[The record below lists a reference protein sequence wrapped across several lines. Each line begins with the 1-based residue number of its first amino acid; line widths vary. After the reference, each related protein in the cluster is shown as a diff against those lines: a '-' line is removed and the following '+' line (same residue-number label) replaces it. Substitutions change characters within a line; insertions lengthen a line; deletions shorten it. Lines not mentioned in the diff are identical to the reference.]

1 MDRISQSSYFP
12 KVQEFERIFEATP
25 APHLILSPTLHIV
38 AVNDAYLR
46 ATKTKREEILGRDV
60 FEVFP
65 DNPADVGAHAVH
77 NLRTSLE
84 RVLAT
89 SQPDTMPL
97 QRYDIRR
104 PTAEGNE
111 FEERWWSPVNTP
123 VLDDCN
129 QIRFL
134 IHRVEDVTEYVRSGF
149 AIRQTIGAAKK
160 GSLPIHAAELMLV
173 GRNLELSEALQ
184 RLRESDERFRLLA
197 DNIAQLA
204 WMADGNGWIFWYNK
218 RWFDYTGT
226 TFDQMQGWGW
236 RQVHHPDHVE
246 RVVAKISHCFQTGQ
260 LWEDTFPLRGA
271 DGKYR
276 WFLSRAT
283 PERDASGHVV
293 RWFGTN
299 TDVTVQRE
307 TEEELRKFKFFTDH
321 ANDEFFALDQA
332 GRIRYANR
340 LACERLGYR
349 EAELLRIHISDI
361 YQPYSEE
368 QFQKLCTRSKRS
380 ATPRFEGILKC
391 KDGTTFSVEASVT
404 ALEFNGEWQI
414 FATFRDIT
422 ERKLAEQRVREA
434 SLHDMLTGLP
444 NRALFFEYC
453 DRLLAAAKRSHSR
466 GALLFIDL
474 DRFKPINDRYGH
486 ETGDRVLQEVGRR
499 LVAATRHE
507 DLAGRLGGDEF
518 VILLPHL
525 EAGQHRASIV
535 AQHVVDTISRP
546 FHVGV
551 LELSISPS
559 IGISFFPEHATDVSA
574 LIHAAD
580 LAMYQAKQSG
590 RANYQFYTP
599 ELDQRASQAL
609 SIEARLKDALNRG
622 GLRLHYQPVIDMQ
635 SGRMTGAEAL
645 VRLVA
650 NDGSTVGPEH
660 FIPIAEATGL
670 IGALG
675 EWVVVEACRQQGAWC
690 SDGLNIPVA
699 INVSP
704 LQFRQPSFAEKLND
718 IISSAGIDPQCI
730 ELEVTESAIM
740 DNLDEAIEIL
750 NKIKS
755 LGVSVALDDFGTGYS
770 SLSRLSSLPLDKIK
784 VDQSFVRQIGADQAS
799 RAVTEAIIALA
810 RSLRLEVVG
819 EGIESEDA
827 FRYLQERGCNQA
839 QGFWFSPPLPP
850 AEFAQWY
857 RNQSGSV
864 HLHTT

>member
-1 MDRISQSSYFP
+1 M
-12 KVQEFERIFEATP
+12 
-25 APHLILSPTLHIV
+25 
-38 AVNDAYLR
+38 
-46 ATKTKREEILGRDV
+46 
-60 FEVFP
+60 
-65 DNPADVGAHAVH
+65 
-77 NLRTSLE
+77 
-84 RVLAT
+84 
-89 SQPDTMPL
+89 
-97 QRYDIRR
+97 
-104 PTAEGNE
+104 
-111 FEERWWSPVNTP
+111 
-123 VLDDCN
+123 
-129 QIRFL
+129 
-134 IHRVEDVTEYVRSGF
+134 
-149 AIRQTIGAAKK
+149 
-160 GSLPIHAAELMLV
+160 
-173 GRNLELSEALQ
+173 
-184 RLRESDERFRLLA
+184 
-197 DNIAQLA
+197 
-204 WMADGNGWIFWYNK
+204 
-218 RWFDYTGT
+218 
-226 TFDQMQGWGW
+226 
-236 RQVHHPDHVE
+236 
-246 RVVAKISHCFQTGQ
+246 
-260 LWEDTFPLRGA
+260 
-271 DGKYR
+271 
-276 WFLSRAT
+276 
-283 PERDASGHVV
+283 
-293 RWFGTN
+293 
-299 TDVTVQRE
+299 
-307 TEEELRKFKFFTDH
+307 
-321 ANDEFFALDQA
+321 
-332 GRIRYANR
+332 
-340 LACERLGYR
+340 
-349 EAELLRIHISDI
+349 
-361 YQPYSEE
+361 
-368 QFQKLCTRSKRS
+368 
-380 ATPRFEGILKC
+380 KC

-645 VRLVA
+645 VRLVD

-675 EWVVVEACRQQGAWC
+675 EWVVAEACRQQGAWC